1 MKLGVPIA
9 TFVHGDDIK
18 ELLVD
23 KEVLLSWTE
32 LLHKFSFCFPDVP
45 KVEQQTTWEVYQHAT
60 EVGEKGTRYHYW
72 GTDTRYSNSSTA
84 DLRRRR
90 DFVRVS
96 LNGEHLCQIV
106 GFVKAQFPNPTAAKP
121 SKKAEKLGVLVRWL
135 TPHAHAVMQNGVP
148 MCPGHLQN
156 THRLWSW
163 HLTASPR
170 TAISGYRFGRLPP
183 KQKRWLEPAS
193 KRDGLLRASYDVL
206 EFETLGKYANVTLD
220 FDSDGFLESES
231 WA

>member
-1 MKLGVPIA
+1 MKLGVSVA
-9 TFVHGDDIK
+9 TFVHGDDTT

-32 LLHKFSFCFPDVP
+32 LLKKFSFCFPDVP
-45 KVEQQTTWEVYQHAT
+45 KLDRQTTWEVYQHAIQ
-60 EVGEKGTRYHYW
+60 EDDRGQRCHYW
-72 GTDTRYSNSSTA
+72 GTDTRYSHSSR
-84 DLRRRR
+84 DGLRRRR
-90 DFVRVS
+90 DFIRVK
-96 LNGEHLCQIV
+96 GEHLCQIV
-106 GFVKAQFPNPTAAKP
+106 GFVQARYPSPTVRNPNAKAGK
-121 SKKAEKLGVLVRWL
+121 SGVLVRWL

-148 MCPGHLQN
+148 MCAGQLQN

-163 HLTASPR
+163 HLTESPR
-170 TAISGYRFGRLPP
+170 TAISGYWFGRLPP
-183 KQKRWLEPAS
+183 VQKRWLEPRS

-206 EFETLGKYANVTLD
+206 EFETLGKYANVTAD